1 MTKITPDHLRRIAYV
16 YVRQST
22 AGQLQH
28 NPESRRLQYALEC
41 RARTLGW
48 HEVVVL
54 DEDLGRS
61 ADGTARAGFDR
72 LLTAVCKGEVGAVFS
87 FEASRLARNGRDWH
101 TLLEYCGLINTL
113 LIDEDGVYD
122 PRHPNDR
129 LLLGMKGTMSEME
142 RSTFRQRSQEALK
155 LKAERGELYTTVAVG
170 YVRTS
175 DDRLEKDPSRR
186 VQESIGLVFAKFRE
200 FGSVRQVLLWLRQ
213 ERIELPAVV
222 YGAAGRSIVW
232 KLPVYNT
239 VHKTLT
245 NPIYAGVYT
254 HGRTESR
261 TRIEAGRKHIT
272 RGCRRAQAEW
282 DVLIIDHHTGYIS
295 WDEYQA
301 NQAMIAENA
310 NGQGAMVR
318 GSVRCGEALL
328 PGLLRCGHCGRKL
341 TVTYSGKQ
349 GLAGRY
355 QCRGAMINHGVAE
368 NCISFGGLRVE
379 QAVVGEVLSVLRP
392 LGIEAALGAHA
403 QREQQLSATQRQREL
418 ALEQARFEADR
429 ARRQYDAVEPENRLV
444 AGELE
449 LRWNEALQ
457 VVQRCEAQLEALKRP
472 STAQISAQQRDA
484 LVTLAHDLPAVWEH
498 PAASPEIKKR
508 ILRTVLKEIVV
519 FVRDHRVRLVLHWQG
534 GDHSELEIIKNQPGS
549 HRWKTDMEIERI
561 LCGLARLM
569 PDARIAGLL
578 NRLGKRTA
586 KGHSWTRNRVC
597 CFRNDHQIPVY
608 EEGERQS
615 RNELTLEETA
625 KRLDVSTMTV
635 RRLIKRKVLPA
646 TQVCVGAPWV
656 IQESD
661 LALAGVKSALRD
673 TPLTAND
680 KQESLD
686 FQ

>member
-1 MTKITPDHLRRIAYV
+1 MTKIMPDHLRRIAYV

-22 AGQLQH
+22 TGQLQH

-186 VQESIGLVFAKFRE
+186 IQESIGLVFAKFRE

-222 YGAAGRSIVW
+222 YGAEGRSIVW

-245 NPIYAGVYT
+245 NPIYAGAYT

-272 RGCRRAQAEW
+272 RGCRRAQADW

-301 NQAMIAENA
+301 NQTMIAENA
-310 NGQGAMVR
+310 NGKGAMVR

-444 AGELE
+444 AAELE

-457 VVQRCEAQLEALKRP
+457 VAQQCEAELEALKRP
-472 STAQISAQQRDA
+472 STAQISAKQRDA
-484 LVTLAHDLPAVWEH
+484 LVTLAYDLPAVWEH

-519 FVRDHRVRLVLHWQG
+519 FARDHRIRLVLHWQG
-534 GDHSELEIIKNQPGS
+534 GDHSELEVIKNQSGS

-561 LCGLARLM
+561 ICGLARLM

-661 LALAGVKSALRD
+661 LALASVKSALRD

-680 KQESLD
+680 KQGSLD